1 MFPWWFWKQK
11 KHQYICQSTMPA
23 VLK

>member
-1 MFPWWFWKQK
+1 MFPWWSWKQK